1 MFLFQWHVNRLSVL
15 KREIM
20 KQENFKNQKVFVVDD
35 NEMTALLY
43 EQFIRNLGFNDVHT
57 YNDGMS
63 SLNALIDEPKIIF
76 LDQDMGKM
84 DGLEVLKKIKRFDPD
99 IYVVFVSGQEEIE
112 TATKSLKIGAFD
124 YIVKGPDDTQK
135 IEEVLIKIDN
145 VQEMLKSRKR
155 GPVRKFLSLII

>member
-1 MFLFQWHVNRLSVL
+1 
-15 KREIM
+15 
-20 KQENFKNQKVFVVDD
+20 
-35 NEMTALLY
+35 
-43 EQFIRNLGFNDVHT
+43 
-57 YNDGMS
+57 
-63 SLNALIDEPKIIF
+63 
-76 LDQDMGKM
+76 DMGTM

-135 IEEVLIKIDN
+135 IEEVLIKINN

-155 GPVRKFLSLII
+155 GPIRKFLSLIL